1 MTNCFLSCLIFLA
14 CAARHLLHC
23 YDLGSKG
30 DENAISLLLRIFICY
45 EVWRNCLLLL
55 ISLCYDL
62 DKLSA
67 NSFWTTCLLMNISWT
82 PLLQRLCVEIFK
94 RP

>member
-30 DENAISLLLRIFICY
+30 DENAISLLLRIFI
-45 EVWRNCLLLL
+45 
-55 ISLCYDL
+55 SLCYDL